1 MLYRRRRNRDSVQSG
16 YLRFENL
23 NKRALTGFISGD
35 FVRLKDEF
43 GNVWQGSA
51 EAQDEQ
57 TIRYRFR
64 DSEGHTICGI
74 SDRFGIVLRDE
85 RGNSWRGFLC

>member
-1 MLYRRRRNRDSVQSG
+1 MLYRRRRTRNALPTG
-16 YLRFENL
+16 YLRFEGKERN
-23 NKRALTGFISGD
+23 LTGFINGD
-35 FVRLKDEF
+35 YVRLKDEF
-43 GNVWQGSA
+43 GNVWQGMA

-57 TIRYRFR
+57 TVRYRFR
-64 DSEGHTICGI
+64 DSEGRTICGI